1 MLNNKIGFIKYCNK
15 KISVNNKEIFKELI
29 YGIEQMTLVIKNK
42 GIENNNLKKLL
53 EAIIDVMTKTDINKQ
68 ILEKYRQKIEDCYS
82 KIDRFIESNKNKY
95 DLIYALKE
103 CNIKLNEI

>member
-1 MLNNKIGFIKYCNK
+1 MLNNKMGFIKYCNK
-15 KISVNNKEIFKELI
+15 KISVNNNEI
-29 YGIEQMTLVIKNK
+29 
-42 GIENNNLKKLL
+42 KKLRNEINEY

>member
-1 MLNNKIGFIKYCNK
+1 MLNNKMGFIKYCNK
-15 KISVNNKEIFKELI
+15 KISVNNKEI
-29 YGIEQMTLVIKNK
+29 
-42 GIENNNLKKLL
+42 KKLRNEINEY

-103 CNIKLNEI
+103 CNMKLNEI

>member
-1 MLNNKIGFIKYCNK
+1 M
-15 KISVNNKEIFKELI
+15 FKCTRSI
-29 YGIEQMTLVIKNK
+29 YEFSRVLFKV
-42 GIENNNLKKLL
+42 
-53 EAIIDVMTKTDINKQ
+53 
-68 ILEKYRQKIEDCYS
+68 EKYRQKIEDCYS

>member
-15 KISVNNKEIFKELI
+15 KISVNNKEI
-29 YGIEQMTLVIKNK
+29 
-42 GIENNNLKKLL
+42 KKLRNEINEY